1 MEYLRHR
8 SFGVN
13 DSGSLSLRTTT
24 FVVSQPDTVES
35 CPEPSLNSWEETLP
49 SEPDDPSFG
58 IVDSIQTTTT
68 TKKRIQNVHLL
79 HWRQERSSYLD
90 EMVRL
95 EGRGDEIARETC
107 SCKGE
112 DPLLY
117 RCRDCFGAE
126 MVCRACVLQRHA
138 HNPLHRV
145 EEWCGTFFVRV
156 SLKLLGLRIQLG
168 HNPGEKCYNPEAA
181 AGDDFVV
188 VDIHGIHEIGLDFCG
203 CETAQIHYK
212 QLICARWF
220 PATSKKPQTA
230 TTFALMEFFHLLT
243 FESKVSTYEFYH
255 SIARRTDNT
264 STTPIRDRYSAFMQ
278 MVRQW
283 RHLKVLNG
291 VDATS
296 AGECA
301 ILCPACPHP
310 GKNLPE
316 DWEDAPHDIRW
327 KYALFLA
334 IDANFRLKRKLVSS
348 DSVDPSLNAG
358 SCYFVEETAYKQY
371 LNERG
376 CEPQEKST
384 CVSHNAVNMADTK
397 SSRGLAATGVGTMDC
412 ARHDMKL
419 PNGPRGAKPSTRYL
433 NMDYLVFSVMVN
445 FAVLVFNLSYDIACQ
460 WNKKLWPRMASMPPR
475 LHLDRENKLV
485 RFFVPKFHL
494 NAHVQSCQ
502 TAFSFNFGKNVG
514 RTDGEAPERGWA
526 NINRVASSTKEM
538 GPGARRDTLD
548 DHFSDWNWKKVTML
562 APSLSVWK
570 SEIESWEE
578 DNTQPNPFE
587 SRVIPMTQAAIR
599 RQLAEKEA
607 ADLQAGVGVSLHAD
621 ISPSVLIASGI
632 DLQDQQ
638 RRLAAD
644 ISALG
649 QHATD
654 TQKTKIYNQS
664 NALQRRLDNWA
675 QIQVLYM
682 PAVAPIRAAEETH
695 RSGSVAA
702 LKPEQFQLW
711 LPSQLDPHLPC
722 DQKLRECEWEL
733 RYAQSHDALNDVR
746 QHIRLFAHLNTFKMA
761 NIRGQRASTRACTAL
776 DHAAQKKH
784 ASKAKYDAARDALI
798 ALAPLLGKVGWTD
811 ILRPLGVMD
820 MRPMGDFIQGQSEG
834 TRDIP
839 WIWKTPGVLR
849 DNDEGLQDC
858 LRIEWCKARAQ
869 EARWSEELLLL
880 LEEMRRVLSF
890 LAWQSTW
897 WSGLALARHFER
909 SADSEGSAAYA
920 NRQSALR
927 NAMSEKFK
935 QQWAIVPA
943 VVIAELDDDS
953 TLGMADTDGTLT
965 IEGPPPLA
973 AED

>member
-1 MEYLRHR
+1 MPATI
-8 SFGVN
+8 F
-13 DSGSLSLRTTT
+13 T
-24 FVVSQPDTVES
+24 
-35 CPEPSLNSWEETLP
+35 
-49 SEPDDPSFG
+49 
-58 IVDSIQTTTT
+58 
-68 TKKRIQNVHLL
+68 
-79 HWRQERSSYLD
+79 ERSSFLD
-90 EMVRL
+90 EMIRL
-95 EGRGDEIARETC
+95 EGRGDEIPRGTC

-112 DPLLY
+112 EPLLY
-117 RCRDCFGAE
+117 RCKDCFGVE
-126 MVCRACVLQRHA
+126 MVCRACILQRHV

-145 EEWCGTFFVRV
+145 E
-156 SLKLLGLRIQLG
+156 LLGLRIQLG
-168 HNPGEKCYNPEAA
+168 HNPGETCYNPEPA

-188 VDIHGIHEIGLDFCG
+188 IDVHGIHEIGLDFCG

-212 QLICARWF
+212 QLIRARWF
-220 PATSKKPQTA
+220 PATTLNPQTA
-230 TTFALMEFFHLLT
+230 ATFALMEFFHLLT
-243 FESKVSTYEFYH
+243 FESKVSAYEFYH

-264 STTPIRDRYSAFMQ
+264 GTTPIRDRYSAFMR

-283 RHLKVLNG
+283 RHLKMLKRAGRGHDPSG

-301 ILCPACPHP
+301 VLCPACPHP

-316 DWEDAPHDIRW
+316 GWEDASHDIRW

-348 DSVDPSLNAG
+348 DNVDPSLNAG
-358 SCYFVEETAYKQY
+358 SCYFVEENAYKQY
-371 LNERG
+371 LSERG
-376 CEPQEKST
+376 CEPQEKSS

-397 SSRGLAATGVGTMDC
+397 SSRGLAATGVGTVDC

-419 PNGPRGAKPSTRYL
+419 PNGVGDLQKGERYL
-433 NMDYLVFSVMVN
+433 NMDYLVFSVMVG
-445 FAVLVFNLSYDIACQ
+445 FAVVVFNLSYDIACQ
-460 WNKKLWPRMASMPPR
+460 WHKKLWPRMASMPPR
-475 LHLDRENKLV
+475 LHLTDRDNKTI

-538 GPGARRDTLD
+538 GPGTCRDTLD

-562 APSLSVWK
+562 GQRMLRKVKEASRRAKLHREELSELQRSIPASSLSVWK
-570 SEIESWEE
+570 LEIEAWEE
-578 DNTQPNPFE
+578 DSTQPNPFE
-587 SRVIPMTQAAIR
+587 SRVIPMTQAAVR

-607 ADLQAGVGVSLHAD
+607 VDLQAGVDVSLHAD
-621 ISPSVLIASGI
+621 ISPSLLIASGI

-654 TQKTKIYNQS
+654 IQKTKIFNQS
-664 NALQRRLDNWA
+664 NALQRRLDMWA

-682 PAVAPIRAAEETH
+682 PAVAPIRAMEDAC
-695 RSGSVAA
+695 RSEGTAA
-702 LKPEQFQLW
+702 LKPESFQLR
-711 LPSQLDPHLPC
+711 LPSQLAPHLPC
-722 DQKLRECEWEL
+722 NQQLRECEWEL
-733 RYAQSHDALNDVR
+733 RYAQAHDALNDVR
-746 QHIRLFAHLNTFKMA
+746 QHIRLFTHLNTFRTA
-761 NIRGQRASTRACTAL
+761 NVRGQRASTRARTAL
-776 DHAAQKKH
+776 NLAEQKKR
-784 ASKAKYDAARDALI
+784 ASKAKYDAARDALT
-798 ALAPLLGKVGWTD
+798 ALAPLLGKFGWTD
-811 ILRPLGVMD
+811 IMRPLGWTD

-839 WIWKTPGVLR
+839 WIWKTPGVLQ

-880 LEEMRRVLSF
+880 LEEMQRVLMF
-890 LAWQSTW
+890 LTWQGTW
-897 WSGLALARHFER
+897 WSGLASARHQER
-909 SADSEGSAAYA
+909 LADSEGSRAYA

-927 NAMSEKFK
+927 EAMAEKFR
-935 QQWAIVPA
+935 QRWAIVPA
-943 VVIAELDDDS
+943 VVAAELDDDG
-953 TLGMADTDGTLT
+953 TLDIADTDSTMLT

-973 AED
+973 VED